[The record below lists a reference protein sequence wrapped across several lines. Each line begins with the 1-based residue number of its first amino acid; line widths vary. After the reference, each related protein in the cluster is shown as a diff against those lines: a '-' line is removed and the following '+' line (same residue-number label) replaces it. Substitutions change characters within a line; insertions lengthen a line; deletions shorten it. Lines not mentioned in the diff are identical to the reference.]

1 MTYQNSKIL
10 IRTQRILLPRHC
22 EPKAKQS
29 HCKIAS
35 GIRPCNDNPVN
46 ALVLVL
52 FFLVTGFWL
61 LVTMGY
67 AQGPELRK
75 SKQLESFILSN
86 PQDKQAVS
94 MLDELSELCFSQHQ
108 YGELIDFL
116 RKLEKKKSTSVCDLA
131 VGYYIGLCRYHQ
143 LKELE
148 ETKNWQEYFDSGNS
162 YRQELFMETEKLS
175 RECPNTA
182 FGVRAQVLNWL
193 QHKAQNDGQIEASLN
208 KLMELVTNFAKT
220 IPSDI
225 ELIKSVADSLSKY
238 EEPAL
243 ARSTYNLYL
252 NQLLSIEKSPLKLQS
267 IAENALKEAN
277 INLAETIYDRYIEL
291 IKGSLSKDN
300 LAGELIAIIKQF
312 ATYGWAKGND
322 PLYAEKLFGVLKEA
336 CAKDYFNE
344 ELQYLRAYN
353 LQRLKEYAR
362 SAEEYVVL
370 VTDFPKS
377 GYLDEAE
384 FKLAVIYT
392 YILGQKEK
400 GLSYWQKV
408 IERNSALEYAL
419 PSLYHKSLI
428 SQHSGDFESAKT
440 GYLKIME
447 VIAQMSDFGNLSQ
460 ALSAR
465 QKEIQESRPIEYNL
479 KTFLD
484 AALQQPSGA
493 TIGLELRLSPFKV
506 LSFKEEEVKFQLQQV
521 QIEIGC
527 FAPELSYLWSGD
539 LGSIKPL
546 PTTLEFTTS
555 YKAPGVKVVNLAV
568 LSSSGI
574 IGSTL
579 EMVEVYKE
587 KPETRNQKPEK

>member
-1 MTYQNSKIL
+1 MNNIKT
-10 IRTQRILLPRHC
+10 
-22 EPKAKQS
+22 
-29 HCKIAS
+29 
-35 GIRPCNDNPVN
+35 GFFM
-46 ALVLVL
+46 VL
-52 FFLVTGFWL
+52 FL
-61 LVTMGY
+61 LSTYVF
-67 AQGPELRK
+67 AQEPELKKVRE
-75 SKQLESFILSN
+75 LESFILNN

-94 MLDELSELCFSQHQ
+94 MLDELSELCFSRHQ
-108 YGELIDFL
+108 YGELVDFL
-116 RKLEKKKSTSVCDLA
+116 RKLEKKKSASVCDLA

-162 YRQELFMETEKLS
+162 YRQELFAETEKLS

-208 KLMELVTNFAKT
+208 KLMESVTNFAKAV
-220 IPSDI
+220 PSDI
-225 ELIKSVADSLSKY
+225 ELIKSVADSLSKQ
-238 EEPAL
+238 EELVL
-243 ARSTYNLYL
+243 ARSTYNLYV

-291 IKGSLSKDN
+291 IKGSLSKNN
-300 LAGELIAIIKQF
+300 LAQELITIIKQF
-312 ATYGWAKGND
+312 AADGWVKGND
-322 PLYAEKLFGVLKEA
+322 PLYAEKLFGVLKES
-336 CAKDYFNE
+336 CGKDYFNA

-353 LQRLKEYAR
+353 LQRIKEYSR
-362 SAEEYVVL
+362 CVEEYTLL
-370 VTDFPKS
+370 VTDFPQS
-377 GYLDEAE
+377 SYLDEAE
-384 FKLAVIYT
+384 FKLAVIYV

-408 IERNSALEYAL
+408 IERNYALEYAL

-447 VIAQMSDFGNLSQ
+447 LIAQMSDFKDLSL
-460 ALSAR
+460 AVSAR

-484 AALQQPSGA
+484 AALTQTLDSGA
-493 TIGLELRLSPFKV
+493 RLELLVSPFKV

-539 LGSIKPL
+539 LGNIKPL
-546 PTTLEFTTS
+546 PTTPEWTSS
-555 YKAPGVKVVNLAV
+555 YKEPGVKVVNLAV

-579 EMVEVYKE
+579 EMVEVYPVQNYRAIRKE
-587 KPETRNQKPEK
+587 KEVLNGIYSKKD